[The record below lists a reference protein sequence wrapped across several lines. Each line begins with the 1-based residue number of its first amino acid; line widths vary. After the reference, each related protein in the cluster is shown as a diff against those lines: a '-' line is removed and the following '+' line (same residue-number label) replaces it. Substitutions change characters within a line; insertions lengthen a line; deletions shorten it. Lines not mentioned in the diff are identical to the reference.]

1 MLALYEYCQRE
12 GIDYTIGLIPNPRL
26 QTLAPSP
33 YSKKLKRATRPKG
46 ARCQAFG
53 RGGYYQADSWS
64 RQRRV
69 VYKAEAMEEGTNR
82 RFVVRNRKEVP
93 NKLYDCYALRG
104 ESENR
109 IKDFKVALKAD
120 RLSCHRFFANQL
132 RLLLHAKRL
141 TGSVGHHAKEAGG
154 GGGRAYAAGYAA
166 PGAGEDRREGAAVI
180 HVHQAASSYWPSRPA
195 AMANPHRG
203 GS

>member
-1 MLALYEYCQRE
+1 
-12 GIDYTIGLIPNPRL
+12 
-26 QTLAPSP
+26 
-33 YSKKLKRATRPKG
+33 
-46 ARCQAFG
+46 
-53 RGGYYQADSWS
+53 
-64 RQRRV
+64 
-69 VYKAEAMEEGTNR
+69 MEEGTNR
-82 RFVVRNRKEVP
+82 RFVVRSTKEEP
-93 NKLYDCYALRG
+93 NKLYDCYALRA
-104 ESENR
+104 ESEKR

-132 RLLLHAKRL
+132 RLLLHAERL

-166 PGAGEDRREGAAVI
+166 PGAGEDRREGAAVVLTCAKL
-180 HVHQAASSYWPSRPA
+180 HASSYWPSRPA